1 MRSGTTLMY
10 KLLCAAPNSN
20 SVVAECQ
27 YLTGHMNLFQQ
38 WSGRFDLYLRE
49 YFGSAQNFE
58 NYSRS
63 MVEQFL
69 TLTRVRLNPPETLV
83 LKNPELTPHFVKL
96 SSWFPEAM
104 FVVVVRDPRDT
115 IVSMLDVATRQ
126 RESGQS
132 SFLVGLERDMERFSA
147 YYKSHYVNVLNQR
160 ARMEGRLVVVKYEDL
175 VANPS
180 PILHEISQICGL
192 TVPDS
197 ATRDDALQKQSM
209 GAHEE
214 SKDQHAE
221 AFWSPLYKEGITS
234 SQVGRFRD
242 QLSNEEVS
250 SIEKT
255 CADINALFR
264 YW

>member
-1 MRSGTTLMY
+1 
-10 KLLCAAPNSN
+10 
-20 SVVAECQ
+20 
-27 YLTGHMNLFQQ
+27 
-38 WSGRFDLYLRE
+38 
-49 YFGSAQNFE
+49 YFGSPQNFE

-63 MVEQFL
+63 VVEQFL
-69 TLTRVRLNPPETLV
+69 TLTRIRLNPPETLV
-83 LKNPELTPHFVKL
+83 LKNPELTSHFVRL
-96 SSWFPEAM
+96 SAWFPQAR

-115 IVSMLDVATRQ
+115 IVSMLDVADRQ

-132 SFLVGLERDMERFSA
+132 SFLVGLGRDMQKFSA
-147 YYKSHYVNVLNQR
+147 YFKSHYVNVLNQR
-160 ARMEGRLVVVKYEDL
+160 ASMEGRLVVVKYEDL
-175 VANPS
+175 VVEPS
-180 PILHEISQICGL
+180 PILHQISRICGL

-197 ATRDDALQKQSM
+197 ATQDDALQQQSM

-242 QLSNEEVS
+242 QLSDEEIS
-250 SIEKT
+250 SIETT
-255 CADINALFR
+255 CADINALFH